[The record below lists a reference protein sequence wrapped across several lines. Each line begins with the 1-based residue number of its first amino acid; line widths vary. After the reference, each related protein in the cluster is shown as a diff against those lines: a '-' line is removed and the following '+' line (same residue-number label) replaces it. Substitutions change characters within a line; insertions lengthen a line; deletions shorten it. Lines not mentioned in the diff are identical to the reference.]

1 MSHLQLRD
9 AVKFSAEGHSP
20 HFFHD
25 SDTFK
30 SLVVGFEPGQ
40 STPLHPA
47 GPATYYVVDGEGWI
61 TEGEVRHAVRA
72 GSVVV
77 VVGADVPRRIEA
89 RTRLIVLAARGG

>member
-9 AVKFSAEGHSP
+9 AVKFFAEGHSP

-25 SDTFK
+25 SETFK

-47 GPATYYVVDGEGWI
+47 GPATYYVVEGEDWI
-61 TEGEVRHAVRA
+61 TEDGTRHAVQA

-77 VVGADVPRRIEA
+77 AGPDVPRRIEA
-89 RTRLIVLAARGG
+89 RTRLIVLAARGA

>member
-9 AVKFSAEGHSP
+9 VSFLRE
-20 HFFHD
+20 
-25 SDTFK
+25 DTARIPFMIAK
-30 SLVVGFEPGQ
+30 TLSLVVGFEPGQ

-47 GPATYYVVDGEGWI
+47 GPATYYVVAGEGWI
-61 TEGEVRHAVRA
+61 TEDGTRHAVQA
-72 GSVVV
+72 GSVV

>member
-1 MSHLQLRD
+1 MSLVQLRD
-9 AVKFSAEGHSP
+9 VVKFSAEGHSP

-25 SDTFK
+25 SDSFK

-40 STPLHPA
+40 STPVHLA
-47 GPATYYVVDGEGWI
+47 GPATYYVVEGEGWI
-61 TEGEVRHAVRA
+61 TEGTTRHAVGA

-77 VVGADVPRRIEA
+77 VGASVPRGIEA

>member
-9 AVKFSAEGHSP
+9 MVKFSVEGHSP
-20 HFFHD
+20 YLFHD
-25 SDTFK
+25 SETFK

-47 GPATYYVVDGEGWI
+47 GPATYYVVEGEGWI
-61 TEGEVRHAVRA
+61 TEDGTRHVVQA
-72 GSVVV
+72 GSVV

>member
-9 AVKFSAEGHSP
+9 VVKISAEGHSP
-20 HFFHD
+20 YLFHD
-25 SDTFK
+25 SGNFK

-40 STPLHPA
+40 STPRHPA
-47 GPATYYVVDGEGWI
+47 GPATYYVVEGEDWI
-61 TEGEVRHAVRA
+61 TEDGTRHVVQA
-72 GSVVV
+72 GSVV